1 MAENLKSAGDTL
13 TKKLK
18 KDYKCKLIVNGD
30 ESIPE
35 RVLIVSGKDRENIYT
50 CFTELLSCMFA
61 SSEGVVDDKQID
73 VRFLLHNS
81 LILNVI
87 GENGATM
94 TNIKTASG
102 AKIKVH
108 TKDAPDSTD
117 RVLRVDGS
125 SEQVIEAIKLIY
137 QIVGDKETE
146 SEVIPYN
153 PYSHD
158 PINVPDYGG
167 FANVEKPIEVE
178 EDYSAIQ
185 LFKETIQGKRVEAED
200 ADEDEEIV
208 EKIGFRD
215 MELDERIQKAI
226 SKMGWTEP
234 TLIQERGIPLLLDGK
249 DLLARGRTGSGK
261 TGAFAIPL
269 LQRIL
274 DIKNKKDG
282 TLSQCV
288 RGVVLCPS
296 RELARQTTQV
306 LKQLASSCVGIIRI
320 LDVGAKEVDVAK
332 PLLKEMPDIIV
343 CTPGRL
349 AQHIKEGNVDLKDSL
364 EYLFVD
370 EADLIFTFGFEHDI
384 KYILENLPKIFQAV
398 LTSATLSPDVQRLK
412 KMLCNNPVVLKLMEP
427 DLPDATQLTQYV
439 FKLEEKD
446 KYVFIYALFKLQ
458 LIRGKTIIFVSTVD
472 RCYKMKLYLEQFAI
486 PVCLLNSELPS
497 ATRCHVVSQFN
508 QGVYNILVAA
518 DEKFLGDKEDET
530 DALERA
536 IKKGRRKGTKVKKE
550 DIDHLNSKRKI
561 DKESGAARGI
571 DFLHVSNVINFDFP
585 KTYDSYI
592 HRVGRT
598 ARAGH
603 MGTSLSLVAASEQYH
618 LDLVEERLN
627 ENGGDGQTM
636 KPYKFNME
644 ELDGFRYRAQDAW
657 GSVTRIRVREA
668 RLKEIK
674 QEMINSQKLQAYF
687 EDNPQD
693 LNLLRHDK
701 SLRTIKIQPQL
712 KNIPDYIIPSTLR
725 DSTSG
730 VAVKKTQST
739 KNFNTQQQKF
749 KKRLAD
755 PLQFDI
761 RKKRRRN

>member
-1 MAENLKSAGDTL
+1 MSELESSIL
-13 TKKLK
+13 VKKRMSIKLLISSQ
-18 KDYKCKLIVNGD
+18 LIVNGD

-35 RVLIVSGKDRENIYT
+35 SVLKVSEKDWENIYT
-50 CFTELLSCMFA
+50 CFTELLSYIFA

-108 TKDAPDSTD
+108 TKDAPNSTD

-185 LFKETIQGKRVEAED
+185 LFKETIQGKSVEAED

-306 LKQLASSCVGIIRI
+306 LKELASCCVGIIRI
-320 LDVGAKEVDVAK
+320 LDVGAKEVDIAK

-536 IKKGRRKGTKVKKE
+536 IKKGGKKGKVKKE

-585 KTYDSYI
+585 KSYDSYI

-603 MGTSLSLVAASEQYH
+603 MGTSLSLVAASEQYQ

-657 GSVTRIRVREA
+657 GSVTRMKVREA

-674 QEMINSQKLQAYF
+674 QEMINSQKLKAYF

-693 LNLLRHDK
+693 LQAIRHDK

-730 VAVKKTQST
+730 VAVKKTKST
-739 KNFNTQQQKF
+739 KNFNTQQQQY